1 LGKNGIFKLKI
12 HAMKLLFL
20 IITSLFITVSQAYS
34 QCGTTIIA
42 SDLSICTNVPSSVL
56 FSTDAGTYVIY
67 WTNNDTSTGIPA
79 SGTGDIL
86 NVLPTIPGASLI
98 YIEAIDTL
106 NNCPT
111 LYDTITIV
119 INETPDLAGLPNIT
133 ACANDIVN
141 VNPFACNPTNNN
153 ATYSW
158 TGNNS
163 SIGLSPVGTGNI
175 ASFFADNPAMNCQID
190 SISVIAFA
198 NGCSSLPEV
207 FTITVCPVEVVYP
220 SPNITVCNNEIT
232 PIINFISPNPS
243 ITYFWSNDQIGIG
256 LPLNGTGNINP
267 FTATNSTSICLI
279 ANITVL
285 GSANGCV
292 SLADTFSITV
302 CPSPTINLTSDTT
315 ICSGNQVILVAQGLP
330 SGGTYLWNTLETNDS
345 ITVNSGA
352 STNFGVTYQSADGC
366 TNSDTV
372 SVSIATIDNLNL
384 TDTTICQGSTVILS
398 AGAHS
403 FSCDFAEPICS
414 NSGINFQ
421 NIANSTAAPIGNNYE
436 CLITQ
441 PNPSWFYFEIGQP
454 GDMQLDVQQFSSF
467 SGSGIDVDCILY
479 GPYSSYAEATTFC
492 GNLGTAAFGSGLNT
506 VVACSYSAGSYEN
519 IPLNGVQT
527 GQVYILLLLNFSNEQ
542 GYYTFSNLPANASL
556 DCSILNNN
564 TSPTSYLWSTGET
577 TPWISVI
584 PNNTN
589 TYSVTAT
596 SNGCDFTDSSI
607 VTVIPTP
614 TVSVNNEVIASGQ
627 NATLTAIGAPSGGAF
642 NWTPSG
648 QTSSSIVVSPIT
660 TTDYTV
666 SYSLNGCS
674 SEAIATVDVVA
685 GMSDQTTHSISVFPN
700 PAQNSLSIQVSEP
713 LIGSAFEI
721 IDQQGRV
728 LKTGEM
734 QSQVQVIAISEI
746 KHGIYT
752 IRIAN
757 RNLKFLKN

>member
-1 LGKNGIFKLKI
+1 MFKLKI
-12 HAMKLLFL
+12 HSMKPLLL
-20 IITSLFITVSQAYS
+20 IVTSLFITVSQAYS

-42 SDLSICTNVPSSVL
+42 SDLSICTNVPSSTL
-56 FSTDAGTYVIY
+56 FSADAGTYVIY

-86 NVLPTIPGASLI
+86 NILPTIPGASLI

-119 INETPDLAGLPNIT
+119 VNETP
-133 ACANDIVN
+133 
-141 VNPFACNPTNNN
+141 
-153 ATYSW
+153 
-158 TGNNS
+158 
-163 SIGLSPVGTGNI
+163 
-175 ASFFADNPAMNCQID
+175 
-190 SISVIAFA
+190 
-198 NGCSSLPEV
+198 
-207 FTITVCPVEVVYP
+207 
-220 SPNITVCNNEIT
+220 
-232 PIINFISPNPS
+232 
-243 ITYFWSNDQIGIG
+243 
-256 LPLNGTGNINP
+256 
-267 FTATNSTSICLI
+267 
-279 ANITVL
+279 
-285 GSANGCV
+285 
-292 SLADTFSITV
+292 
-302 CPSPTINLTSDTT
+302 
-315 ICSGNQVILVAQGLP
+315 
-330 SGGTYLWNTLETNDS
+330 
-345 ITVNSGA
+345 
-352 STNFGVTYQSADGC
+352 
-366 TNSDTV
+366 
-372 SVSIATIDNLNL
+372 NLNL

-414 NSGINFQ
+414 NSGINFP

-564 TSPTSYLWSTGET
+564 TSPTTYLWSTGDT
-577 TPWISVI
+577 SPWITVT
-584 PNNTN
+584 PGNTN
-589 TYSVTAT
+589 SYVVTAT

-674 SEAIATVDVVA
+674 SEAIATVEVVA

>member
-1 LGKNGIFKLKI
+1 
-12 HAMKLLFL
+12 MKPLFL
-20 IITSLFITVSQAYS
+20 IITSLFITVSKAYS

-111 LYDTITIV
+111 LYDTITIIV
-119 INETPDLAGLPNIT
+119 NETP
-133 ACANDIVN
+133 
-141 VNPFACNPTNNN
+141 
-153 ATYSW
+153 
-158 TGNNS
+158 
-163 SIGLSPVGTGNI
+163 
-175 ASFFADNPAMNCQID
+175 
-190 SISVIAFA
+190 
-198 NGCSSLPEV
+198 
-207 FTITVCPVEVVYP
+207 
-220 SPNITVCNNEIT
+220 
-232 PIINFISPNPS
+232 
-243 ITYFWSNDQIGIG
+243 
-256 LPLNGTGNINP
+256 
-267 FTATNSTSICLI
+267 
-279 ANITVL
+279 
-285 GSANGCV
+285 
-292 SLADTFSITV
+292 
-302 CPSPTINLTSDTT
+302 
-315 ICSGNQVILVAQGLP
+315 
-330 SGGTYLWNTLETNDS
+330 
-345 ITVNSGA
+345 
-352 STNFGVTYQSADGC
+352 
-366 TNSDTV
+366 
-372 SVSIATIDNLNL
+372 NLNL
-384 TDTTICQGSTVILS
+384 TDTTICQGSVVVLNANS
-398 AGAHS
+398 NS
-403 FSCDFAEPICS
+403 LSCDFAEPICS
-414 NSGINFQ
+414 GTTTTFPNMTNT
-421 NIANSTAAPIGNNYE
+421 TALIGNNYD
-436 CLITQ
+436 CLASQ
-441 PNPSWFYFEIGQP
+441 PNPSWFYLKIDQP
-454 GDMQLDVQQFSSF
+454 GDLTLNIIQNSNST
-467 SGSGIDVDCILY
+467 GSGIDVDFILY
-479 GPYSSYAEATTFC
+479 GPYSNYAEATTYC
-492 GNLGTAAFGSGLNT
+492 GNLGTATSGSDLNT
-506 VVACSYSAGSYEN
+506 VVDCSYSTSSIETATITN
-519 IPLNGVQT
+519 TQT
-527 GQVYILLLLNFSNEQ
+527 GDVYILMITNFANES
-542 GYYTFSNLPANASL
+542 GYFIINQTSGIASL

-577 TPWISVI
+577 TPWISVL
-584 PNNTN
+584 PNNTI

-627 NATLTAIGAPSGGAF
+627 SATLNAIGTPSGGSF

-648 QTSSSIVVSPIT
+648 ETSASIVVSPIA

-674 SEAIATVDVVA
+674 SEAIATVEVVA

-700 PAQNSLSIQVSEP
+700 PTQNSLSIQVSEP

>member
-1 LGKNGIFKLKI
+1 MAKNGIFKLKI
-12 HAMKLLFL
+12 HDMKLLFL

-42 SDLSICTNVPSSVL
+42 NDQFACSNTLLTTNIA
-56 FSTDAGTYVIY
+56 TDAGTYVIS
-67 WTNNDTSTGIPA
+67 WTNNDNYTGIPA

-86 NVLPTIPGASLI
+86 NVLLTSSGASLI

-111 LYDTITIV
+111 LYDTIIV
-119 INETPDLAGLPNIT
+119 YVNETPDLAGLPNIT

-141 VNPFACNPTNNN
+141 VNPFSCNPTNNN

-163 SIGLSPVGTGNI
+163 SIGLSPIGTGNI
-175 ASFFADNPAMNCQID
+175 GSFNADNPTMNCQID

-207 FTITVCPVEVVYP
+207 FTITVCPFVVVYP
-220 SPNITVCNNEIT
+220 SSNITVCNNEIT
-232 PIINFISPNPS
+232 LVNNFISPNPS
-243 ITYFWSNDQIGIG
+243 ITYIWSNDQIGIG

-285 GSANGCV
+285 GTANNCS

-352 STNFGVTYQSADGC
+352 STNFAVTYQSTDGC
-366 TNSDTV
+366 TNADTV
-372 SVSIATIDNLNL
+372 SVSIATIDNFDL
-384 TDTTICQGSTVILS
+384 TDTNICQGSFVVLS
-398 AGAHS
+398 AGS
-403 FSCDFAEPICS
+403 NSLSCDFAEPICTGTTTTFP
-414 NSGINFQ
+414 NMTNT
-421 NIANSTAAPIGNNYE
+421 TALIGNNYD
-436 CLITQ
+436 CLASQ
-441 PNPSWFYFEIGQP
+441 PNPSWFYLKIDQP
-454 GDMQLDVQQFSSF
+454 GDLTLNIIQNSNSN
-467 SGSGIDVDCILY
+467 GSGIDVDFILY
-479 GPYSSYAEATTFC
+479 GPYSNYTEATTYC
-492 GNLGTAAFGSGLNT
+492 GNLGTATSGSDLNT
-506 VVACSYSAGSYEN
+506 VVDCSYSTSSIETATISNAQAGE
-519 IPLNGVQT
+519 
-527 GQVYILLLLNFSNEQ
+527 VYILMITNFANES
-542 GYYTFSNLPANASL
+542 GYFIINQTSGIASL
-556 DCSILNNN
+556 DCSILNNS
-564 TSPTSYLWSTGET
+564 TTHITYAWSTGET

-584 PNNTN
+584 PNNTIS
-589 TYSVTAT
+589 YSVTAT

-614 TVSVNNEVIASGQ
+614 TVSVNNEIIASGQ
-627 NATLTAIGAPSGGAF
+627 NATLTAVGTPSGGSF
-642 NWTPSG
+642 NWTPNG
-648 QTSSSIVVSPIT
+648 ETSASIVVSPIA

-674 SEAIATVDVVA
+674 SEAIATVEVVA
-685 GMSDQTTHSISVFPN
+685 GMSEQTTNSISVFPN
-700 PAQNSLSIQVSEP
+700 PAQNSLSIQGNDT
-713 LIGSAFEI
+713 LIGGTFEI

-734 QSQVQVIAISEI
+734 QSQIQVIAISDI
-746 KHGIYT
+746 KPGIYT
-752 IRIAN
+752 VRIAG
-757 RNLKFLKN
+757 RNLKFMKN

>member
-1 LGKNGIFKLKI
+1 
-12 HAMKLLFL
+12 M
-20 IITSLFITVSQAYS
+20 
-34 QCGTTIIA
+34 
-42 SDLSICTNVPSSVL
+42 
-56 FSTDAGTYVIY
+56 
-67 WTNNDTSTGIPA
+67 
-79 SGTGDIL
+79 
-86 NVLPTIPGASLI
+86 
-98 YIEAIDTL
+98 
-106 NNCPT
+106 
-111 LYDTITIV
+111 
-119 INETPDLAGLPNIT
+119 
-133 ACANDIVN
+133 
-141 VNPFACNPTNNN
+141 
-153 ATYSW
+153 
-158 TGNNS
+158 
-163 SIGLSPVGTGNI
+163 
-175 ASFFADNPAMNCQID
+175 
-190 SISVIAFA
+190 
-198 NGCSSLPEV
+198 
-207 FTITVCPVEVVYP
+207 
-220 SPNITVCNNEIT
+220 
-232 PIINFISPNPS
+232 
-243 ITYFWSNDQIGIG
+243 
-256 LPLNGTGNINP
+256 
-267 FTATNSTSICLI
+267 
-279 ANITVL
+279 
-285 GSANGCV
+285 
-292 SLADTFSITV
+292 
-302 CPSPTINLTSDTT
+302 TSDTT
-315 ICSGNQVILVAQGLP
+315 ICLGNQIILVAQGLP
-330 SGGTYLWNTLETNDS
+330 SDGTYLWNTLETNDS
-345 ITVNSGA
+345 ITVNTGA

-384 TDTTICQGSTVILS
+384 TDTSICQGSVVVLN
-398 AGAHS
+398 AGS
-403 FSCDFAEPICS
+403 NSLSCDFAEPICTGTTTTFP
-414 NSGINFQ
+414 NMTNT
-421 NIANSTAAPIGNNYE
+421 TALIGNNYD
-436 CLITQ
+436 CLASQ
-441 PNPSWFYFEIGQP
+441 PNPSWFYLKIDQP
-454 GDMQLDVQQFSSF
+454 GDLTLNIIQNSNST
-467 SGSGIDVDCILY
+467 GSGIDVDFILY
-479 GPYSSYAEATTFC
+479 GPYSNYAEATTYC
-492 GNLGTAAFGSGLNT
+492 GTLGTATSGSDLNT
-506 VVACSYSAGSYEN
+506 VVDCSYSTSSIETATIAN
-519 IPLNGVQT
+519 TQT
-527 GQVYILLLLNFSNEQ
+527 GDVYILMITNFANES
-542 GYYTFSNLPANASL
+542 GYFIINQTSGIASL

-564 TSPTSYLWSTGET
+564 SSPTSYLWSTGET

-584 PNNTN
+584 PNNTI

-674 SEAIATVDVVA
+674 SEAIATVEVVA